1 MSGNWYRPRDRRGR
15 FCKPGEED
23 AEMPQVAR
31 QAVRPRRPG
40 KGWPKD
46 KEAVF
51 FRELGIVCDLGS
63 ALKAAGLSRRASEV
77 QERLK
82 SDPAFLAQWKAALA
96 ASYALLDLEML
107 GRVRFG
113 DQRPEPKTEA
123 EKKLRAVPNSVALQL
138 LRLYHARTKG
148 QPGPAG
154 PLPEGRRLDAREMRK
169 RLDAKLADFNRRMG
183 GEG

>member
-1 MSGNWYRPRDRRGR
+1 MEMSGDWIRPRDRFGR
-15 FCKPGEED
+15 FC
-23 AEMPQVAR
+23 
-31 QAVRPRRPG
+31 RPG
-40 KGWPKD
+40 DEAREIGRPGLKRRKPPKGWPKD

-63 ALKAAGLSRRASEV
+63 ALKSAGLTRRASEV

-82 SDPAFLAQWKAALA
+82 TDPGFLAQWNASLH

-113 DQRPEPKTEA
+113 DQRPEPTTAA
-123 EKKLRAVPNSVALQL
+123 EKKLREVPNSVALQL
-138 LRLYHARTKG
+138 LKHYHARIKG
-148 QPGPAG
+148 QPGSAG
-154 PLPEGRRLDAREMRK
+154 APPQRRLNAREVRK
-169 RLDAKLADFNRRMG
+169 RLEAKLADFNRRMG